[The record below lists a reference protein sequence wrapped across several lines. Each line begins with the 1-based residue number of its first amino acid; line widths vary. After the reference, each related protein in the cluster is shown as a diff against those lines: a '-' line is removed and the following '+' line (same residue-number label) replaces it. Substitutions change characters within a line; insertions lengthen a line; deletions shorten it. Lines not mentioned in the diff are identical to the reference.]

1 MVRVDLDETSL
12 SICRVIIK
20 RQMKR
25 KLFQV
30 AVILIANKVQF
41 QVLVVVSLSLHNIV
55 LLSVAVVAHIVT
67 RAWIESGSRRSI
79 ELDNWLLRAR
89 HGLL

>member
-25 KLFQV
+25 ELFQV

-67 RAWIESGSRRSI
+67 RAWIEPSSRRSV
-79 ELDNWLLRAR
+79 ELDNRLLRAR